1 MSPVVDGQA
10 FDLGGQWIGGGQVR
24 VARLAAELGCA
35 TFETWHAG
43 AKVMELG
50 GRRSTY
56 SGDIPRLSPLAL
68 IELHRKLGA
77 LDRAMREVPV
87 DGIGRDGRAAAW
99 DGMSVAEYARRHV
112 RSGAVRRVLD
122 VAVRVVFG
130 AEPAELSMLFFLYYL
145 RTGGGLLSLTGVV
158 GGAQESRF
166 VDGAQALSIRLA
178 AGLVSGGA
186 GVVLG
191 AAVRSIEQGEGGVV
205 VRSDGGVWRGSRVI
219 VAVPPALAG
228 RIEYLPGLPALRDG
242 LMQRF
247 AMGATIKVL
256 VFYGRPF
263 WRELGLS
270 GEVVSDGG
278 AVGVVFDNSGP
289 SGAPWCLVAFVV
301 GQAARVWGAQ
311 SVEVRQ
317 RVVIGDLVRLLGD
330 GAARPVRVVEQD
342 WGAEQWS
349 RGCPTGGLPA
359 GGMVPFGGALRRAC
373 GRVHWAGTETARAF
387 CGYLEGAVEA
397 GERAAGEVLDGL
409 AVGR

>member
-1 MSPVVDGQA
+1 M
-10 FDLGGQWIGGGQVR
+10 
-24 VARLAAELGCA
+24 ARLAAELGCA

-56 SGDIPRLSPLAL
+56 SGEVPRLSPLAL
-68 IELHRKLGA
+68 IELHQQLGA
-77 LDRAMREVPV
+77 LDRAMREAPV
-87 DGIGRDGRAAAW
+87 DGIGRDARAAAW

-158 GGAQESRF
+158 GAAQESRF
-166 VDGAQALSIRLA
+166 VDGAQALSVRLA
-178 AGLVSGGA
+178 AGLGGVARSGS

-205 VRSDGGVWRGSRVI
+205 VRSDGGAWRGSRVI

-228 RIEYLPGLPALRDG
+228 RIEYSPGLPALRDG
-242 LMQRF
+242 LTQRF

-256 VFYGRPF
+256 VFYARPF

-270 GEVVSDGG
+270 GEVVSDGEP
-278 AVGVVFDNSGP
+278 VGVVFDNSGP

-301 GQAARVWGAQ
+301 GRAARVWGAR

-317 RVVIGDLVRLLGD
+317 RAVIGDLVRLLGE
-330 GAARPVRVVEQD
+330 GAARPLRVVEQD
-342 WGAEQWS
+342 WGGERWS

-359 GGMVPFGGALRRAC
+359 GGMVPFGEALRRSC